1 MLYDV
6 EENSARKAEKP
17 FQIAGCP
24 PREWSGH
31 ATKRACPLGAR
42 SGYAQ
47 NVAYPPRVWSGHAT
61 KKACPPRFSG
71 GHAAKKYTEGAAH
84 TMPRLQF

>member
-1 MLYDV
+1 MP
-6 EENSARKAEKP
+6 RKEHVPLVRGADMRKLRHIP
-17 FQIAGCP
+17 QGYGADM
-24 PREWSGH
+24 PREEH
-31 ATKRACPLGAR
+31 VPLVHGADMR
-42 SGYAQ
+42 KTWHIPQGYGADMLQ
-47 NVAYPPRVWSGHAT
+47 